1 MNNGVVLASGGGS
14 GNGGLIAVV
23 IVGIIFAAIAISIVS
38 FFQLQKHRADAVA
51 FAAYRKLAEEAV
63 QKQDQLLAE
72 LRGLDVKVGEIERM
86 LRSVE

>member
-1 MNNGVVLASGGGS
+1 MTSGVVLASGGGGS
-14 GNGGLIAVV
+14 NGGIIAIV
-23 IVGIIFAAIAISIVS
+23 IIGIIFTAIAVSIVS

-63 QKQDQLLAE
+63 QKQDQLLTE
-72 LRGLDVKVGEIERM
+72 LQALDGKVGEIERM

>member
-1 MNNGVVLASGGGS
+1 MKTGVVLASGSGGTS
-14 GNGGLIAVV
+14 GGLIAVV
-23 IVGIIFAAIAISIVS
+23 IIGIIFTAIAVSVVS

-63 QKQDQLLAE
+63 EKQDQLLTE
-72 LRGLDVKVGEIERM
+72 LQALDLKVGEIERL

>member
-1 MNNGVVLASGGGS
+1 MTTGVVLASGGGGS
-14 GNGGLIAVV
+14 NGGIIAIV
-23 IVGIIFAAIAISIVS
+23 IIGIIFTAIAVSIVS

-63 QKQDQLLAE
+63 QKQEQLLTE
-72 LRGLDVKVGEIERM
+72 LQTLGGKVGEIERL

>member
-1 MNNGVVLASGGGS
+1 MTTGVVLASGGGGS
-14 GNGGLIAVV
+14 NGGIIAVV
-23 IVGIIFAAIAISIVS
+23 IIAIIFTAIAVSIVS

-63 QKQDQLLAE
+63 QKQEQLLTE
-72 LRGLDVKVGEIERM
+72 LQALDGKVDEIERM